1 MLAVKTL
8 RSNLNIF
15 RRAIWLMGN
24 QFEISVV
31 ANDPMWAEAQITAA
45 IGEINRVEKL
55 LSTFSDG
62 SKVNEINR
70 NAGIQ
75 PTKVDPEIF
84 RLIDRSLKIAA
95 LTYGAFDITY
105 FSADKVSNSNTTQ
118 KKSPF
123 LTTSTNYQNVVLDA
137 DKVTVFLKEEGM
149 RIGFAAI
156 GKGYAADRAKY
167 ILQMQGVSSG
177 VINAGGDILTWGT
190 QPNTED
196 WTIASADPEQARKPF
211 SDLNIGNMCIA
222 TSINTEHCATAIANK
237 AEDKLVN
244 AKKGFPVSEI
254 MRVSVISP
262 TAELSDAMAT
272 PIMNMGVNAGLY
284 LINQLNQISC
294 LIVDDHDRVYT
305 SKGINKAN

>member
-8 RSNLNIF
+8 RSSSNIF

-31 ANDPMWAEAQITAA
+31 ANDAIWAEAQITAA
-45 IGEINRVEKL
+45 ISEINRVEKL

-62 SKVNEINR
+62 SKVNEINK

-84 RLIDRSLKIAA
+84 RLIDRSLKISA
-95 LTYGAFDITY
+95 LTYGSFDITY
-105 FSADKVSNSNTTQ
+105 FSPEKANNQVADQKNAPFINTY
-118 KKSPF
+118 S
-123 LTTSTNYQNVVLDA
+123 NYQNVVLDA
-137 DKVTVFLKEEGM
+137 DKVTVFLKEKGM

-156 GKGYAADRAKY
+156 GKGYAVDRAKY

-177 VINAGGDILTWGT
+177 VINAGGDILTWGR
-190 QPNTED
+190 QPNNED
-196 WTIASADPEQARKPF
+196 WTIATADPEQAKKSF
-211 SDLNIGNMCIA
+211 SHLNIGNMCIA
-222 TSINTEHCATAIANK
+222 TSVNTERCDTAIANK
-237 AEDKLVN
+237 PHAKIVN

-294 LIVDDHDRVYT
+294 LIIDDHARVYT
-305 SKGINKAN
+305 SKGINKAS